1 MVRVHL
7 KGIETQK
14 HPRERLE
21 WKIQLY
27 QSLAEPHYSEQEILK
42 LLRFLDWVLV
52 LPEELTLE
60 FDQFVHHYEEAKQMR
75 YVTSFE
81 QRGIQQGL
89 EQGLQQGLEQ
99 GLLQQAQEAIVKVL
113 QVRFTKK
120 LPKRLVKQLQQIKD
134 RDQLSKLLESAVLVD
149 SLQEF
154 EAHFNHD

>member
-1 MVRVHL
+1 MVPGKTWMLLYIHIEIQGQVWAQLETRRNPFFHVVRVHL

-60 FDQFVHHYEEAKQMR
+60 FDQFVHHYE
-75 YVTSFE
+75 
-81 QRGIQQGL
+81 
-89 EQGLQQGLEQ
+89 
-99 GLLQQAQEAIVKVL
+99 
-113 QVRFTKK
+113 
-120 LPKRLVKQLQQIKD
+120 
-134 RDQLSKLLESAVLVD
+134 
-149 SLQEF
+149 
-154 EAHFNHD
+154 